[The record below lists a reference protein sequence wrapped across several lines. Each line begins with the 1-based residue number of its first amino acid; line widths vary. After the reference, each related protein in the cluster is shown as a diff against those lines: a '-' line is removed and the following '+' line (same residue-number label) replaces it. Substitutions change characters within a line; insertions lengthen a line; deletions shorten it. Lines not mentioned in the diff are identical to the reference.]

1 MLLAATIMPDLSA
14 EPGTGWSVVR
24 GDESAQGWHP
34 HIRAL
39 LRYWGERRSAGK
51 LPSRAM
57 IDPVELRSLMPY
69 VWMLDVHRAPWR
81 FRYRLAG
88 TRFVAALGR
97 DLTNRW
103 YDEARPLA
111 YTANRTRLITA
122 ARDGVAT
129 WRRGPMPLEDENGE
143 PLPLGGW
150 QEVENLMLP
159 LAANGVDVDIIMG
172 IAVPYLQ
179 NGQPVFA
186 ELAQV

>member
-1 MLLAATIMPDLSA
+1 MLLAPNVMLDLPA

-24 GDESAQGWHP
+24 SAESAHGWHP

-39 LRYWGERRSAGK
+39 LRYWEQRCADGK

-57 IDPVELRSLMPY
+57 IDPLELRDLMPY
-69 VWMLDVHRAPWR
+69 VWMLDVHRSPWR

-111 YTANRTRLITA
+111 YTANRTRLITV

-129 WRRGPMPLEDENGE
+129 WRRGPMPLEGENGE
-143 PLPLGGW
+143 PVPFGW

-159 LAANGVDVDIIMG
+159 LARNGVEVDIIMG